1 MCRERFKLCMSLL
14 HVIIK
19 IKHTASFKKLPHAL
33 RGKQDKLSKTLGIC
47 HLKYHVHCNSPI
59 NHILKKK
66 MRKVRIGFASA
77 IPVKAHSIG

>member
-1 MCRERFKLCMSLL
+1 MSLL

-19 IKHTASFKKLPHAL
+19 TKHTASFKKLPHAL